1 MDNFNHNT
9 HTAIFV
15 DQPDWMDDDE
25 WAYRED
31 LVERCSAG
39 LKSMGLGFPLAVV
52 EPLMRFLR
60 GDLDQDELALHL
72 QERPL
77 RKLH

>member
-1 MDNFNHNT
+1 MDNFKQRLKT
-9 HTAIFV
+9 SLVV
-15 DQPDWMDDDE
+15 DQPEGMDDVE

-31 LVERCSAG
+31 LVQRCSAG

-52 EPLMRFLR
+52 EPFMRFLK
-60 GDLDQDELALHL
+60 GELDQDELAQHL

>member
-1 MDNFNHNT
+1 MDNFKQRLKT
-9 HTAIFV
+9 SLVV
-15 DQPDWMDDDE
+15 DQPEGMDDVE

-31 LVERCSAG
+31 LVQRCSAG
-39 LKSMGLGFPLAVV
+39 LRSMGLGFPLAVV
-52 EPLMRFLR
+52 EPLMRFLK
-60 GDLDQDELALHL
+60 GELDQDELAQHL

>member
-1 MDNFNHNT
+1 MDT
-9 HTAIFV
+9 SKQRLKTTLVV
-15 DQPDWMDDDE
+15 DQPEGMDDVE

-52 EPLMRFLR
+52 EPLTRFLN
-60 GDLDQDELALHL
+60 GELDQDELAQHL

-77 RKLH
+77 GKLH